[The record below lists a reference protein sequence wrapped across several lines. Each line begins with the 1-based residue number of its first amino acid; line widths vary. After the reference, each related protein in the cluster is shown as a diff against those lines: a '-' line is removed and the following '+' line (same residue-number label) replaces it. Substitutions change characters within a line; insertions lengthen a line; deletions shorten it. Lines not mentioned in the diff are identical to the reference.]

1 MTNVDKVK
9 VESEYPIPRGSI
21 RNGLRPNSSQT
32 FQERFCQQHGC
43 APKSFRRKAFFWC
56 QRNLLLWPLAWLFW
70 LIRPRIFRLDFRLID
85 LAAREQSFHEALLT
99 IRSDDGFDPHH
110 PQNNF
115 IRNGLG
121 VCLSRRKF
129 IALAKRTFGAE
140 LTGGLAGDSEV
151 KNGDFRTAI

>member
-43 APKSFRRKAFFWC
+43 APKSFRRKAFFRC

-85 LAAREQSFHEALLT
+85 LAACEQSFHEALLT
-99 IRSDDGFDPHH
+99 IRSDDGFDPMTGLIHI
-110 PQNNF
+110 
-115 IRNGLG
+115 IRETISFAMGWG
-121 VCLSRRKF
+121 FASPAASLSRWLSRL
-129 IALAKRTFGAE
+129 LAR
-140 LTGGLAGDSEV
+140 S
-151 KNGDFRTAI
+151 